1 VRPAAAAARG
11 WRQVARNMHD
21 PNGIID
27 ARSVSPNAPD
37 LVAAISDEGLRSFEQ
52 KKVSLKSAFP
62 MKSTNSS
69 VLIVLR
75 QKSTGG

>member
-27 ARSVSPNAPD
+27 ARSASPTAPD
-37 LVAAISDEGLRSFEQ
+37 LVAAISDQGLRSLEE
-52 KKVSLKSAFP
+52 KKSLKECLSY
-62 MKSTNSS
+62 
-69 VLIVLR
+69 
-75 QKSTGG
+75 